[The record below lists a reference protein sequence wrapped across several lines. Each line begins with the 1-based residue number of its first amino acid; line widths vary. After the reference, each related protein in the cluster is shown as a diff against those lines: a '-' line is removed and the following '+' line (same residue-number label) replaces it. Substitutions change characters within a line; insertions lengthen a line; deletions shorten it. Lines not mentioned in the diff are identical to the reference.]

1 MKIKPLAAA
10 LAGVLLLLLQG
21 CMIAPQEQ
29 PEDALKNLF
38 VVAPQPPELRYQLE
52 VAKLSQVIA
61 EEQLSA
67 ETMAELLYR
76 RGALYDGLGMT
87 ALARIDFNH
96 ALEYQPRL
104 ADAYN
109 YLGIHFTQA
118 AQFDYAFEAYE
129 ATLELDPDHPYAH
142 LNRGVAA
149 YYDSRFDLAVDDL
162 LYYFEQSPADPYRVL
177 WLYLAEVEL
186 DREQARINL
195 AQRRIAHGGD
205 EWGWVLSDLMLGAIS
220 PVDFIDRHAAR
231 DLREDETLAERMCEA
246 YFYLG
251 KHQQLAGQ
259 HKLATVYFRL
269 ALTTS
274 VYMFLE
280 HRYAGLE
287 LERSMAVVGQDE

>member
-1 MKIKPLAAA
+1 MKLIRAGLATA
-10 LAGVLLLLLQG
+10 VLLVMQG
-21 CMIAPQEQ
+21 CVVAPQDQ
-29 PEDALKNLF
+29 PEDALKNLL

-52 VAKLSQVIA
+52 VAKLNQVLT
-61 EEQLSA
+61 EEELPT

-76 RGALYDGLGMT
+76 RGALYDGLGMS

-118 AQFDYAFEAYE
+118 GQFDYAFEAYE
-129 ATLELDPDHPYAH
+129 ATLELDPDHPYAY

-149 YYDSRFDLAVDDL
+149 YYDSRFDLAIDDL
-162 LYYFEQSPADPYRVL
+162 RYYFEQSPEDPYRVL
-177 WLYLAEVEL
+177 WLYLAEVEQ
-186 DREQARINL
+186 DVYQARNNL
-195 AQRRIAHGGD
+195 AQRRIAHGGE

-220 PVDFIDRHAAR
+220 PVDFIDQHAAR
-231 DLREDETLAERMCEA
+231 DLNENETLAERMCEA

-251 KHQQLAGQ
+251 KQQQLAGQ
-259 HKLATVYFRL
+259 HQLATVYFRL
-269 ALTTS
+269 ALTTG

-287 LERSMAVVGQDE
+287 LERSMAAVEQDD

>member
-1 MKIKPLAAA
+1 MKLIRAGLATA
-10 LAGVLLLLLQG
+10 VLLVMQG
-21 CMIAPQEQ
+21 CVVAPQDQ
-29 PEDALKNLF
+29 PEDALKNLL

-52 VAKLSQVIA
+52 VAKLNQVLA
-61 EEQLSA
+61 EEELPT

-76 RGALYDGLGMT
+76 RGALYDGLGMS

-118 AQFDYAFEAYE
+118 GQFDYAFEAYE
-129 ATLELDPDHPYAH
+129 ATLELDPDHPYAY

-149 YYDSRFDLAVDDL
+149 YYDSRFDLAIDDL
-162 LYYFEQSPADPYRVL
+162 RYYFEQSPEDPYRVL
-177 WLYLAEVEL
+177 WLYLAEVEQ
-186 DREQARINL
+186 DVYQARNNL
-195 AQRRIAHGGD
+195 AQRRIAHGGE

-220 PVDFIDRHAAR
+220 PVDFIDQHAAR
-231 DLREDETLAERMCEA
+231 DLNENETLAERMCEA

-251 KHQQLAGQ
+251 KQQQLAGQ
-259 HKLATVYFRL
+259 HQLATVYFRL
-269 ALTTS
+269 ALTTG

-287 LERSMAVVGQDE
+287 LERSMAAVEQDD